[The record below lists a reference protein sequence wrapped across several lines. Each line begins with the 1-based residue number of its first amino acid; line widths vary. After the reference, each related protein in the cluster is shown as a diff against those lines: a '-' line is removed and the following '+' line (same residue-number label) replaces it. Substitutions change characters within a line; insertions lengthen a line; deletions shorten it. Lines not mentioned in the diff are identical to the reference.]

1 MSTKFSVVIP
11 LYNKRSTIAATLRS
25 VAAQRHPAH
34 EIIVVDD
41 GSTDGGAEEV
51 RALGLPNLRL
61 IQQPN
66 GGVCRARNRAIEE
79 ATGNYIALLDADDCY
94 EEGFLEEIAALIEE
108 YPDCGLY
115 CTGFQIESEEGIYPA
130 PAPTTRGI
138 VEHFFRDSAHRYI
151 AIPSTSVVPRRCFA
165 EVGGFPE
172 GMKIG
177 EDLYLW
183 IKLARRYSVCFS
195 PKLLVRYSRVAENR
209 STAIYTPE
217 QCDTSFEAL
226 YDPNAE
232 IDEREFIARAALGK
246 ALILC
251 AKGDTE
257 AARRAIATF
266 SYTKTYRRTL
276 NKVRWLNR
284 LPVAWRQ
291 PLLNGYN
298 WLAWKIAKKGL

>member
-1 MSTKFSVVIP
+1 MSVKFSVVIP
-11 LYNKRSTIAATLRS
+11 LYNKAATVVEAVQS
-25 VAAQRHPAH
+25 VAAQRYPAH

-41 GSTDGGAEEV
+41 GSTDEGAALV
-51 RALGLPNLRL
+51 RALQLPSLHL
-61 IQQPN
+61 IEQPH
-66 GGVCRARNRAIEE
+66 GGVSRARNRGIAT
-79 ATGNYIALLDADDCY
+79 ATGDCIALLDADDRWD
-94 EEGFLEEIAALIEE
+94 EGFLEEIAALMAD

-115 CTGFQIESEEGIYPA
+115 ATGFHIVSEEGRFIA
-130 PAPTTRGI
+130 PAPTERGV
-138 VEHFFRDSAHRYI
+138 VENFFRDSAHRYI
-151 AIPSTSVVPRRCFA
+151 AIPSTAVIPRAVFDA
-165 EVGGFPE
+165 VGSFPE

-177 EDLYLW
+177 EDLHLW
-183 IKLARRYSVCFS
+183 IRIARRYRIAFS
-195 PKLLVRYSRVAENR
+195 PKPLAYYSRVADNR
-209 STAIYTPE
+209 SSSIYTPE
-217 QCDTSFEAL
+217 QTAHSFEAL
-226 YDPNAE
+226 YDPSAP

-298 WLAWKIAKKGL
+298 YLAWKIAKKGL